1 MTAPALVEVA
11 ADPMAA
17 VRALN
22 RMTRAGFALALED
35 RRLMVEPISQL
46 SEKQRDYI
54 RTHKPALVALLMDAE
69 TLHAALALA
78 GPAGLGFHEGTPG
91 DWDNARLLAAGE
103 VLYGDGRMVNRNDRR
118 YLREHAPPIPDTVP
132 DFVPDTVPDTVP
144 APANVI
150 PIARNALS
158 ELEATP

>member
-1 MTAPALVEVA
+1 MTAPAVVEI
-11 ADPMAA
+11 ADPFAA
-17 VRALN
+17 MRALN
-22 RMTRAGFALALED
+22 KMRVAGFALSVRDD
-35 RRLMVEPISQL
+35 RLIVAPADRL

-54 RTHKPALVALLMDAE
+54 RTHKQALVALLMDAE

-78 GPAGLGFHEGTPG
+78 GPAGLSFHEGTPG

-118 YLREHAPPIPDTVP
+118 YLREHAPPIPD
-132 DFVPDTVPDTVP
+132 FVPDTVPDTVP

-158 ELEATP
+158 ELEATL

>member
-1 MTAPALVEVA
+1 MTAPAVVEI
-11 ADPMAA
+11 ADPFAA
-17 VRALN
+17 MRALN
-22 RMTRAGFALALED
+22 KMRAAGFALSVRDD
-35 RRLMVEPISQL
+35 RLIVAPADRLT
-46 SEKQRDYI
+46 EKQRDYI

-78 GPAGLGFHEGTPG
+78 GPAGLGWMEGTPA
-91 DWDNARLLAAGE
+91 DWTGERLLAAGE
-103 VLYGDGRMVNRNDRR
+103 VLYGNGRMVNRCERR

-132 DFVPDTVPDTVP
+132 DFVPDTVP

>member
-11 ADPMAA
+11 ADQFTAM
-17 VRALN
+17 RAMSKM
-22 RMTRAGFALALED
+22 RVAGFALSVRDD
-35 RRLMVEPISQL
+35 RLIVAPADRL

-78 GPAGLGFHEGTPG
+78 GPAGLSFHEGTPG

-118 YLREHAPPIPDTVP
+118 YLRERASPI
-132 DFVPDTVPDTVP
+132 PDTVPDTVP

-158 ELEATP
+158 ELEATL